1 MQSRVNFIELS
12 GKFWPVECLG
22 LNEDEKSTGGER
34 KYLTSLRLTCLRLT
48 EVGEAFERTS
58 VTPFHLALPDRP
70 YAKQFNNFQKNFLI
84 KRQTVRRVRW
94 KLQVIYWIYICLII
108 KETRVI
114 NWTSASISV
123 EFLCTGAILESFL
136 CIEDKTECIVYI
148 KARDGLKLL
157 WGKKTRTR
165 FWCSTICK
173 FLKEESSPLSKYF
186 YKIPV
191 VEMLQVKRNFVIINV
206 IFKKEILWSCFK
218 SNVCTIVI
226 IIIIRK

>member
-114 NWTSASISV
+114 NWTSDFGGIFVHWSNLGIFFMYRGQDGMYRLYKGAGW
-123 EFLCTGAILESFL
+123 TGVAL
-136 CIEDKTECIVYI
+136 
-148 KARDGLKLL
+148 R
-157 WGKKTRTR
+157 
-165 FWCSTICK
+165 
-173 FLKEESSPLSKYF
+173 
-186 YKIPV
+186 
-191 VEMLQVKRNFVIINV
+191 
-206 IFKKEILWSCFK
+206 
-218 SNVCTIVI
+218 
-226 IIIIRK
+226 